1 MANKRVLI
9 VDDEKSVL
17 TVLKGSLLR
26 LGLNYQVDTVTN
38 GFAALG
44 KLRFK
49 TYDLIVT
56 DYKMTGMDGLEFLK
70 TIRVLLPNS
79 HVILIT
85 GHGSE
90 SLAAEA
96 QRLQVYSYITKP
108 IEIDA
113 FRKIVKEALGDLDTL
128 PRGVRMITAEQ
139 YSNARTLMEQLRLEA
154 GARCIFM
161 TDLSGQIIAQTGDM
175 KLPNHE
181 EISSLLG
188 GSVAA
193 LLETGQVLDGKPNTA
208 SLAYCQ
214 GEKKS
219 LCAINIGEQVFLV
232 LVIDRKIHTTGIGLI
247 WHHAHRAAMTL
258 NQILED
264 SEIVHLQQVLS
275 EDIEYKFDEELDKLI
290 QKNQP
295 FHSSSAGGKL
305 SGPPDED
312 SQSKIKTN
320 NPENC
325 NTGASFLSFQDAVD
339 VGFSSN
345 TIETKA
351 IKNNKRL
358 RKDADN
364 LLQ

>member
-1 MANKRVLI
+1 MTNKRILI

-17 TVLKGSLLR
+17 AVLKGSLLR

-38 GFAALG
+38 GFAALS
-44 KLRFK
+44 KLRFN

-85 GHGSE
+85 GHGSD

-113 FRKIVKEALGDLDTL
+113 FRKIVQEALGDLDAY

-139 YSNARTLMEQLRLEA
+139 YTNARTLMEQLRLET
-154 GARCIFM
+154 GSRCIFM

-208 SLAYCQ
+208 SLAFCQ
-214 GEKKS
+214 GENKS
-219 LCAINIGEQVFLV
+219 LCAINIGQQVFLV
-232 LVIDRKIHTTGIGLI
+232 IVIDRKIHTTGIGLI
-247 WHHAHRAAMTL
+247 WHFAHRVAMTL
-258 NQILED
+258 NQVLEEA
-264 SEIVHLQQVLS
+264 EIVHLPQVLS
-275 EDIEYKFDEELDKLI
+275 EDIESKFDEELDKLI

-295 FHSSSAGGKL
+295 LRSMNAGDKL
-305 SGPPDED
+305 SGPPVEG
-312 SQSKIKTN
+312 SQSKTKTN
-320 NPENC
+320 NPENS
-325 NTGASFLSFQDAVD
+325 NKGASFFSIQDGVN

-345 TIETKA
+345 ETETKA
-351 IKNNKRL
+351 IKNNKQL
-358 RKDADN
+358 RKDADS
-364 LLQ
+364 LL